1 MHFDYNPN
9 ARTAAPASATT
20 TRLLCS
26 FAPPAIYSDGT
37 VSALGVTATA
47 LLVGLIDVLVDRV
60 VSDFSIV
67 ADVPDDRTIV
77 DVAVAWTTV
86 RVMVVVEASDSVVSC
101 AKTEGVRMK
110 ASVASVIAKRIFKE
124 SMAQSV

>member
-1 MHFDYNPN
+1 M
-9 ARTAAPASATT
+9 
-20 TRLLCS
+20 
-26 FAPPAIYSDGT
+26 
-37 VSALGVTATA
+37 TATA

-124 SMAQSV
+124 SIEDWICRVIAIPRALRCARTRPDPAQTSGLSFDCVRCKKRV